1 MILNKKNT
9 SFLIIISFLIIGFLF
24 QLSFKK
30 TQKKTQDFKEIP
42 NDFLFMQRAYPT
54 GIIKTDALKDAII
67 WKENSKN
74 KEANTILWEFIGPTN
89 IGGRITD
96 IEIPSN
102 VANTYYVGAASGGIF
117 KTTDSGSNWTP
128 IFDDQSM
135 ISIGDIEISK
145 TNNDLLFVGTGEVN
159 AGGGSLAYDG
169 NGIYKSIDAGLTWEH
184 KGLDEAGS
192 ISKVI
197 INPQDNNTIFAGVM
211 GPLFKNDSNRGV
223 YKSINGGDSW
233 SKVLFVSDSTGVI
246 DMAINPINTNVVYAA
261 SWERI
266 RKPNYRSYGGETSR
280 IYRSQDAGDTWSEL
294 TNGLPTTASQKGR
307 ISIDISISNPNI
319 LYASYTDKVGY
330 IQGVYKTNDG
340 GDTWTSVNSSQLYDT
355 SYHWWFGGLFVNP
368 TNPDEIHHAGFYIAK
383 SSDGGNNWSTIS
395 APHVD
400 QHAIAFNT
408 QNPNEVL
415 LGNDGGLYKSTNNG
429 TSYTKIN
436 NLPITQFYRYTVD
449 EQNSNKRYGGAQDN
463 NTVRTTTGSNNDW
476 YSIYGGDGFQPLVDP
491 TNTNTVYAMYQRGNF
506 ARSLNNANSFS
517 PILNGINSSDRNNWD
532 TPICMDPNDPN
543 ILYYGTENLYR
554 TTNRGDSWESVSPD
568 LSNGNSGGN
577 LTFNTISTIEVSPH
591 FSDLIFVGTDD
602 GNIWVT
608 DTPMFEWFHI
618 ATGLPDYWVTKIKI
632 SPNDGNKMY
641 ITYSGYRYGD
651 TDGHV
656 FFSDNQGG
664 SWSDI
669 SNNLPDVPV
678 NDIEIDTFGNLF
690 LATDIGVL
698 ASSDNGNTWTVFG
711 TNFPA
716 VVVTDLY
723 YHKTSKFLYAA
734 TYGRSSYRIDL
745 NNNILATNNDLIANK
760 NILYPNPAQDFVNL
774 SFKDNQIIENIEFVL
789 YDMQGK
795 QIKSSSI
802 SSQKVSKNKLKIN
815 LNNVKSGHYFL
826 KINYK
831 GQTEIH
837 KLLVRK

>member
-9 SFLIIISFLIIGFLF
+9 SFLVITSLLIIGLLL
-24 QLSFKK
+24 QLSYKT
-30 TQKKTQDFKEIP
+30 TQKKRQDIKEIP

-67 WKENSKN
+67 WKEKAKN
-74 KEANTILWEFIGPTN
+74 KEVNSIFWEFVGPTN

-102 VANTYYVGAASGGIF
+102 AADTYYVGAASGGIF
-117 KTTDSGSNWTP
+117 KTIDAGSNWTP

-145 TNNDLLFVGTGEVN
+145 TANDLLFVGTGEVN

-169 NGIYKSIDAGLTWEH
+169 NGIYKSNDAGLTWEQ
-184 KGLDEAGS
+184 KGLEETGS

-197 INPQDNNTIFAGVM
+197 IDPQDNNTIYAGAM

-223 YKSINGGDSW
+223 YRSQNGGDSW
-233 SKVLFVSDSTGVI
+233 SKVLFVSDSTGII
-246 DMAINPINTNVVYAA
+246 DMAINPINPNVVYAA

-280 IYRSQDAGDTWSEL
+280 IYRSQDTGETWSEL

-307 ISIDISISNPNI
+307 ISIDISNSNPSV
-319 LYASYTDKVGY
+319 LYASYTDKIGY
-330 IQGVYKTNDG
+330 IQGVYKTTDG
-340 GDTWTSVNSSQLYDT
+340 GDSWISVNSSQLYDT
-355 SYHWWFGGLFVNP
+355 SYHWWFGGIFVNP
-368 TNPDEIHHAGFYIAK
+368 TNPNEIHHAGFYIAK
-383 SSDGGNNWSTIS
+383 STDGANNWSTIS

-449 EQNSNKRYGGAQDN
+449 EQNTNKRYGGAQDN
-463 NTVRTTTGSNNDW
+463 NTVRTTTGSDDDW

-491 TNTNTVYAMYQRGNF
+491 TNTNTIYAMYQRGNL
-506 ARSLNNANSFS
+506 ARSLNNAGSFS
-517 PILNGINSSDRNNWD
+517 SILNGINSSDRNNWD
-532 TPICMDPNDPN
+532 TPICMDPNNPD
-543 ILYYGTENLYR
+543 ILYYGTQKLYR
-554 TTNRGDSWESVSPD
+554 SEDRGSLWSSVSPD

-608 DTPMFEWFHI
+608 DTPMFEWFKI
-618 ATGLPDYWVTKIKI
+618 ANDLPDYWVTKIKI
-632 SPNDGNKMY
+632 SPNDGDKMY
-641 ITYSGYRYGD
+641 ITYSGYRYG
-651 TDGHV
+651 TNDGHV
-656 FFSDNQGG
+656 FFSGNGG
-664 SWSDI
+664 GTWDDI

-678 NDIEIDTFGNLF
+678 NDIEIDTFGNLYI
-690 LATDIGVL
+690 ATDIGVL
-698 ASSDNGNTWTVFG
+698 ASSDNGASWNVFG
-711 TNFPA
+711 ANFPT
-716 VVVTDLY
+716 VVVTDLF
-723 YHKTSKFLYAA
+723 YHKTSKYLYAA

-745 NNNILATNNDLIANK
+745 NDNILATNNDLLTNK
-760 NILYPNPAQDFVNL
+760 NILYPNPAQNYVNIL
-774 SFKDNQIIENIEFVL
+774 FSDNHIDNKIKVEL
-789 YDMQGK
+789 YDIQGK
-795 QIKSSSI
+795 QIKSSNLSFQI
-802 SSQKVSKNKLKIN
+802 VSKNKLKID
-815 LNNVKSGHYFL
+815 LNNIKTGHYFL
-826 KINYK
+826 KINHK
-831 GQTEIH
+831 GQTETH